1 MQVQHVAAIEI
12 DEQQRR
18 PRFGQQVAQRI
29 HITVAAKVRH
39 PQRVAFQMDKTGPP
53 TAMGNIDAAL
63 RQFQCAPLATKL
75 VSAVRISACAAASSD
90 AKCSTGCGRLS
101 IG

>member
-39 PQRVAFQMDKTGPP
+39 PQPVAFQMDKTGPP

-63 RQFQCAPLATKL
+63 RQFQ
-75 VSAVRISACAAASSD
+75 VRAAGDKAGVRGAD
-90 AKCSTGCGRLS
+90 QRLRRR
-101 IG
+101 IERR